1 MNFRIFAGNPVVVS
15 MLLVLVCI
23 WMHPVAETGSGGRE
37 PEEFLRDFIRD
48 YAENDK
54 LPAGRVVFGVRI
66 SGEGGGEWTVTIDGD
81 SAGKV
86 VLTPGFPE
94 EPTFYLVTDPGTLEK
109 IHAGDMNA
117 LTAAGRARMSDPT
130 PLDFGFM
137 EGFEPSPEFLSDV
150 MLPLGFHFFNRGKP
164 EIVYFGEEYS
174 RNVHGGNAVIFYYQQ
189 GLRTGWYQ
197 VRPGMMINEN
207 LDDAVN
213 PFPTLFII
221 TRGEGRG
228 RLGEKEMGLREGM
241 TIYVPAGMVHQFWAE
256 EEPGMEFVIIMFG
269 EGA

>member
-1 MNFRIFAGNPVVVS
+1 M
-15 MLLVLVCI
+15 VL
-23 WMHPVAETGSGGRE
+23 
-37 PEEFLRDFIRD
+37 
-48 YAENDK
+48 NQ
-54 LPAGRVVFGVRI
+54 
-66 SGEGGGEWTVTIDGD
+66 
-81 SAGKV
+81 
-86 VLTPGFPE
+86 GFPE
-94 EPTFYLVTDPGTLEK
+94 EPTFYLVTDPGTLER
-109 IHAGDMNA
+109 IHAGEMNA

-137 EGFEPSPEFLSDV
+137 EGFQPSPEFLSDV
-150 MLPLGFHFFNRGKP
+150 MLPLGFHFFNRGRP

-197 VRPGMMINEN
+197 VRPGMKINEN

-221 TRGEGRG
+221 TKGEGRG
-228 RLGEKEMGLREGM
+228 RLGEKEMDLREGM
-241 TIYVPAGMVHQFWAE
+241 SVYVPAGMVHQFRTE
-256 EEPGMEFVIIMFG
+256 KEPGMEFVIIMFG